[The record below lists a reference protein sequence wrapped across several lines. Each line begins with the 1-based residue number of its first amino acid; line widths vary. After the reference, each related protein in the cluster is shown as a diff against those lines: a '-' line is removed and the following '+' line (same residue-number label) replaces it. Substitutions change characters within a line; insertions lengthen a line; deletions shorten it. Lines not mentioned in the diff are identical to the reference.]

1 MLVAFKLSVVSVNVA
16 IYGSRNKHIIM
27 SKKTYKRNK
36 LSNNSDHYRKW
47 TSCRNE
53 LLIRT
58 VFVGAIFN
66 RWLLTKTF
74 VITETVHTF
83 NAF

>member
-53 LLIRT
+53 
-58 VFVGAIFN
+58 V
-66 RWLLTKTF
+66 
-74 VITETVHTF
+74 
-83 NAF
+83 